1 MADPLSAM
9 AAGDRPAIITRD
21 RVVPFSS
28 RGEVRRALI
37 ARPDVASV
45 LAIHAALDAHE
56 VTAPLHARLPPAELD
71 RQRALVEGAGFADDD
86 ALVVFTSGSTGA
98 ARGIVHTRTS
108 ILAAARASEQ
118 RLGWRDDDRWLACL
132 PLAHTGGLS
141 IVIRC
146 LVARMPLVLH
156 EGDFDARAVAA
167 LMLEARVTLASLVP
181 TQLAAL
187 LDDPAWRAP
196 AHLRAVLLGGA
207 AAPPALVDAA
217 LARGV
222 PVLQTYGLTETFG
235 QLATAREPGG
245 PLVPLPGVEIAGGS
259 PLRVRGP
266 MLARCYLDG
275 AAIAPELVTA
285 DLGEVHDGVLRVYG
299 RADDVIITGGENV
312 HPAEVEAVLAATPGV
327 RAAAVFGVVDERWG
341 QVVAAALATAPG
353 FDAASA
359 RERWHAALAPH
370 ALPRRIAFVDEL
382 PQLPNGKLDRRAI
395 AALPTDP
402 VVYR

>member
-1 MADPLSAM
+1 MADPLSAL
-9 AAGDRPAIITRD
+9 AAGDKPAIITRE
-21 RVVPFSS
+21 RVVPFSAH
-28 RGEVRRALI
+28 GEAHRTLI
-37 ARPDVASV
+37 AHADVASV
-45 LAIHAALDAHE
+45 LAIHAALEEHE
-56 VTAPLHARLPPAELD
+56 VTAPLHARLAPAELE
-71 RQRALVEGAGFADDD
+71 RQRALVEAARFEDDD

-118 RLGWRDDDRWLACL
+118 RLGWRDDDRWLVCL

-146 LVARMPLVLH
+146 LVARLPIVLH
-156 EGDFDARAVAA
+156 EGDFDAAAIAA
-167 LMLEARVTLASLVP
+167 LITEARVTLASLVP

-207 AAPPALVDAA
+207 AAPPALVEAA

-245 PLVPLPGVEIAGGS
+245 PLVPLPGVVLDGS

-266 MLARCYLDG
+266 MLAARYLDG
-275 AAIAPELVTA
+275 APIAPELVTA
-285 DLGEVHDGVLRVYG
+285 DLGEVTGDILRVHG

-327 RAAAVFGVVDERWG
+327 RTACVFGVTDERWG
-341 QVVAAALATAPG
+341 QIVAAAVATAPG
-353 FDAASA
+353 FDAAAA
-359 RERWHAALAPH
+359 RERWQAALPPH
-370 ALPRRIAFVDEL
+370 ARPRRLAILSRL

-402 VVYR
+402 MVYR

>member
-1 MADPLSAM
+1 MADPLVAT
-9 AAGDRPAIITRD
+9 GDAPAIITRD
-21 RVVPFSS
+21 RVVPFSA
-28 RGEVRRALI
+28 RGEARRTLV

-45 LAIHAALDAHE
+45 LAIHAALAAHE
-56 VTAPLHARLPPAELD
+56 AIAPLHARLAPAELE
-71 RQRALVEGAGFADDD
+71 RQRALVEAAHWQEDD

-98 ARGIVHTRTS
+98 ARGIVHTRSS
-108 ILAAARASEQ
+108 ILGSARASEQ
-118 RLGWRDDDRWLACL
+118 RLGWRDDDRWLVCM

-146 LVARMPLVLH
+146 LVARLPIVLH

-167 LMLEARVTLASLVP
+167 LIADARVTLASLVP
-181 TQLAAL
+181 TQLSAL

-207 AAPPALVDAA
+207 AAPPALVEAA

-222 PVLQTYGLTETFG
+222 PVHQTYGLTETFG
-235 QLATAREPGG
+235 QLATAQTPGG
-245 PLVPLPGVEIAGGS
+245 PLVPLAGVQIAGS

-266 MLARCYLDG
+266 MLAARYLDG
-275 AAIAPELVTA
+275 APIAPELVTA
-285 DLGEVHDGVLRVYG
+285 DLGEVQDGILRIVG

-312 HPAEVEAVLAATPGV
+312 HPAQVEAVLAATPGV
-327 RAAAVFGVVDERWG
+327 RTAYVFGLPDERWG
-341 QVVAAALATAPG
+341 QIVVAAIAAAPELDLAV
-353 FDAASA
+353 A
-359 RERWHAALAPH
+359 REQWHAALPPH
-370 ALPRRIAFVDEL
+370 ARPRRLAVLPRL

-402 VVYR
+402 MVYR

>member
-1 MADPLSAM
+1 
-9 AAGDRPAIITRD
+9 
-21 RVVPFSS
+21 VPFSA
-28 RGEVRRALI
+28 RGEARRTLI

-56 VTAPLHARLPPAELD
+56 VTAPLHPRLAPAELE
-71 RQRALVEGAGFADDD
+71 RQRALVEAARFADDD

-98 ARGIVHTRTS
+98 ARGIVHTRSS
-108 ILAAARASEQ
+108 ILASARASEQ
-118 RLGWRDDDRWLACL
+118 RLGWQDDDRWLVCM

-146 LVARMPLVLH
+146 LVARLPIVLH

-167 LMLEARVTLASLVP
+167 LISDARVTLASLVP

-207 AAPPALVDAA
+207 AAPPALVEAA

-222 PVLQTYGLTETFG
+222 PVHQTYGLTETFG
-235 QLATAREPGG
+235 QLATAQTPGG
-245 PLVPLPGVEIAGGS
+245 PLVPLPGVELAGS

-266 MLARCYLDG
+266 MLAARYLDG
-275 AAIAPELVTA
+275 TPIAPELVTA
-285 DLGEVHDGVLRVYG
+285 DLGEVRDGVLTIVG

-327 RAAAVFGVVDERWG
+327 RTACVYGLSDERWG
-341 QVVAAALATAPG
+341 QIVAAAIATAPD
-353 FDAASA
+353 FDPATA
-359 RERWHAALAPH
+359 RARWHAALPPH
-370 ALPRRIAFVDEL
+370 ARPRRLAVVPSL

-402 VVYR
+402 MVYR

>member
-1 MADPLSAM
+1 MA
-9 AAGDRPAIITRD
+9 DRPAIITRD
-21 RVVPFSS
+21 AVVPFSA
-28 RGEVRRALI
+28 RGEARRTLI

-56 VTAPLHARLPPAELD
+56 VTAPLHPRLAPAELE
-71 RQRALVEGAGFADDD
+71 RQRALVEAARFADDD

-98 ARGIVHTRTS
+98 ARGIVHTRSS
-108 ILAAARASEQ
+108 ILASARASEQ
-118 RLGWRDDDRWLACL
+118 RLGWQDDDRWLVCM

-146 LVARMPLVLH
+146 LVARLPIVLH

-167 LMLEARVTLASLVP
+167 LISDARVTLASLVP

-207 AAPPALVDAA
+207 AAPPALVEAA

-222 PVLQTYGLTETFG
+222 PVHQTYGLTETFG
-235 QLATAREPGG
+235 QLATAQTPGG
-245 PLVPLPGVEIAGGS
+245 PLVPLPGVELAGS

-266 MLARCYLDG
+266 MLAARYLDG
-275 AAIAPELVTA
+275 TPIAPELVTA
-285 DLGEVHDGVLRVYG
+285 DLGEVRDGVLTIVG

-327 RAAAVFGVVDERWG
+327 RTACVYGLSDERWG
-341 QVVAAALATAPG
+341 QIVAAAIATAPD
-353 FDAASA
+353 FDPATA
-359 RERWHAALAPH
+359 RARWHAALPPH
-370 ALPRRIAFVDEL
+370 ARPRRLAVVPSL

-402 VVYR
+402 MVYR